1 MRTQAT
7 ERLKEAPEILQ
18 RWKELEAEPVTEATP
33 ADSANSEK
41 MGGRIQAQAAFE
53 DLASQLL
60 RIAEID
66 LLELDQ
72 PLVAL
77 SEFERVLSDYPGSM
91 QEARAAFG
99 IAWIYDHRL
108 RDSSRAKAAYES
120 VARDHAETP
129 QGREARDILASW
141 DGRKTEE
148 KPPSE
153 RP

>member
-1 MRTQAT
+1 MAA
-7 ERLKEAPEILQ
+7 ERLREKPDILK
-18 RWKELEAEPVTEATP
+18 RWKELGAEPVANTP
-33 ADSANSEK
+33 PSDTTGAGDK
-41 MGGRIQAQAAFE
+41 LGKRIQAQAAFE
-53 DLASQLL
+53 DMASQQL

-77 SEFERVLSDYPGSM
+77 SEFEQVLDDYPGSM

-108 RDSSRAKAAYES
+108 RDPARAKTAYES
-120 VARDHAETP
+120 VVRDHAESP

-141 DGRKTEE
+141 DGRKIEE